1 MPIFRIQPCRDHGGR
16 GGGTAP
22 EKRGPEN
29 SSKTDANKQQ
39 QGHTLDTIKNALVE
53 GLPHQIEEKQFE
65 RFDPLHLYQFVYDAD
80 LDQIHLLDMHTG
92 KMLTL
97 SAQDFQAVADNL
109 VNAYGKSMTG
119 SRHLDTDTLF
129 PPLRHLPAIDTPL
142 SPPISR

>member
-1 MPIFRIQPCRDHGGR
+1 MVFEGSIRPSQALYSADILGSSHAVTMAAEEAERRR
-16 GGGTAP
+16 KNEAL
-22 EKRGPEN
+22 KKL
-29 SSKTDANKQQ
+29 SKTDANKQQ

-92 KMLTL
+92 KIKLTL

-109 VNAYGKSMTG
+109 VNAYGTMTD
-119 SRHLDTDTLF
+119 RV
-129 PPLRHLPAIDTPL
+129 I
-142 SPPISR
+142 